1 MINIGFIGS
10 VSVGKTTI
18 INSLIGDFLG
28 NTNLKRT
35 TYKPFQFIK
44 TEKEYSSCLYSHEI
58 MKEIDDINSK
68 TSNSSALN
76 EYPFYNDRWGTKI
89 NSVYNG
95 LSIIDFPGLFDAKE
109 SSNKM
114 EDLFLSHLN
123 NLNFVFYI
131 LDSNQC
137 LNNKYE
143 KDFINKLITNIK
155 NSDYYIELN
164 IIFNKYDEDDD
175 EVLELINEAILTIK
189 EEFDYSPKF
198 FILSGRKLM
207 VKEIIIKNRKFDTI
221 PINIVTKVFNIYFGK
236 SKSKKIIN
244 ANYISL
250 DDFTEIEYSKHEKS
264 FFKYLSKIMN
274 THKYYDKCL
283 VKTNELLKLIIQY
296 DICKCNCLCELKC
309 ICGICSKLNIQ
320 QLLIFKQPKTKIN
333 HIMYQD
339 YLNEFIK
346 IINKNKLLKD
356 YSLLEKVILNNI
368 TDITDISLKGDYDL
382 FSHILNNKYL
392 TNKTYYL
399 NIIFEWLIT
408 NICSGVNS
416 CYYKIISTNKI
427 KLFSLFN
434 EYKELIIKNESL
446 LDMYEVILF
455 HHMPYW
461 SVLFNKKD
469 FLLYRLIVNSINET
483 PYELPSFKNDIKINL
498 HLRGLIE
505 DFYSGMDNE
514 FLNDFE
520 IQEDKLLEYPISIVT
535 YCNSIKLLKRIE
547 YLENI

>member
-296 DICKCNCLCELKC
+296 DNQKYLDEYI
-309 ICGICSKLNIQ
+309 
-320 QLLIFKQPKTKIN
+320 KT
-333 HIMYQD
+333 
-339 YLNEFIK
+339 
-346 IINKNKLLKD
+346 INKNKLLKD

-408 NICSGVNS
+408 NICSVENT
-416 CYYKIISTNKI
+416 YYYENTPTNKI
-427 KLFSLFN
+427 KLFTLFN